1 MAQHPG
7 RILTTHTGSLPR
19 PKDLF
24 DMMLARDRGEP
35 CDEAALQARIV
46 SATAEVVK
54 RQVEAGID
62 VVSDGEYSKTSYT
75 AYVKDRLTG
84 FDGEPLQTSR
94 ATLDQEE
101 FPDFSRELGNQVFT
115 PSCNG
120 PVSLKDPSAVRRDIS
135 NLQAALKGVNH
146 ADAFMTAPSPGQ
158 IARFMPSTYYTND
171 EEYLYALAGGM
182 QDEYQA
188 IVGAGFVLQLDCPD
202 LASGRANQ
210 FADLTLEQF
219 KQVAA
224 LHIEVLNHAIEGLP
238 EDRLRLHLCWGNYE
252 GPHNRDVALRDIIDL
267 VLQAHVGAFLFEA
280 ANPRHAHEWKMWREV
295 ALPQTKAVIPGVI
308 DSCTNYIEHPELVA
322 ERLVNFAG
330 VVGRERVMAGTDCG
344 FGTALGVRKVA
355 PSIAWAKLQSMAE
368 GARLASQELW
378 HSSPSAEGEAG

>member
-1 MAQHPG
+1 MAHPG

-24 DMMLARDRGEP
+24 DIMVARDRGQP
-35 CDEAALQARIV
+35 VDEAALTQRIA

-94 ATLDQEE
+94 ATLDQIE
-101 FPDFSRELGNQVFT
+101 FPDFSRELGNQVHT

-120 PVSLKDPSAVRRDIS
+120 PVSLKDSSAVRRDIA
-135 NLQAALKGVNH
+135 NLQAALKGANH
-146 ADAFMTAPSPGQ
+146 ADAFMTSPSPGQ
-158 IARFMPSTYYTND
+158 IARFMPSTYYKSD
-171 EEYLYALAGGM
+171 EEYLYALADAM
-182 QDEYQA
+182 KDEYQA
-188 IVGAGFVLQLDCPD
+188 IVGAGFILQLDCPD
-202 LASGRANQ
+202 LASGRSNQ
-210 FADLTLEQF
+210 FADLSLEQF
-219 KQVAA
+219 KEVVA
-224 LHIEVLNHAIEGLP
+224 LHVKVLNAAIDGLP
-238 EDRLRLHLCWGNYE
+238 QDRLRLHLCWGNYE

-267 VLQAHVGAFLFEA
+267 VLEAHVGAVLFEA
-280 ANPRHAHEWKMWREV
+280 ANPRHAHEWKMWRDV
-295 ALPQTKAVIPGVI
+295 PLPPGKSVVPGVI
-308 DSCTNYIEHPELVA
+308 DSCTNYVEHPELVA

-330 VVGRERVMAGTDCG
+330 VVGRERVMAGSDCG

-355 PSIAWAKLQSMAE
+355 PSIAWAKLQAMAE
-368 GARLASQELW
+368 GARLASKELW
-378 HSSPSAEGEAG
+378 GS